1 MQTFKDHLGRSIFLL
16 IVILGVVSGSVVFFK
31 PKLEASTE
39 GSPSAFAI
47 SLPSLPSQSS
57 GERTVSAPALRT
69 VRPTTIQKISS
80 VGSQSVINIGN
91 DKVTSVNT
99 KVTVEVPAGLG
110 ATYFSWDITSPSGKK
125 EIKFG
130 RKITF
135 VPKETGNYFASL
147 TYSKNPSDKFNLVV
161 TSLPKAEFST
171 FSKAYTALQG
181 TEASLKRSPSGANKA
196 PQAKIL
202 LVYPSPVTEDKAI
215 RFISYAF
222 DPDGQ
227 ISASEW
233 KVGES
238 PISSKAAF
246 TALKTTA
253 GTYSFTLTATDNSG
267 ATVSDTK
274 KVIVNPLDKT
284 QKTPQSD
291 KGITEWEID

>member
-1 MQTFKDHLGRSIFLL
+1 MQTLKDHLGRSIFLL
-16 IVILGVVSGSVVFFK
+16 IVILGVVSGSVIFFK
-31 PKLEASTE
+31 PNLDTSTE

-47 SLPSLPSQSS
+47 SLPSFPSQSS

-69 VRPTTIQKISS
+69 VRPTAIQKSSS
-80 VGSQSVINIGN
+80 VGSQSAINIGD

-99 KVTVEVPAGLG
+99 KVTVEVPAGLK

-125 EIKFG
+125 ETKFG

-181 TEASLKRSPSGANKA
+181 AEASSKRTPSGTNKA

-202 LVYPSPVTEDKAI
+202 LVYPTSPTEGQAV

-222 DPDGQ
+222 DSDGQ
-227 ISASEW
+227 ISTYEW
-233 KVGES
+233 KVGANTVS
-238 PISSKAAF
+238 TNGAF
-246 TALKTTA
+246 TALKTVA
-253 GTYSFTLTATDNSG
+253 GTYNFVLTVNDNKG
-267 ATVSDTK
+267 AKISDVK
-274 KVIVNPLDKT
+274 KVVVNSLDKT
-284 QKTPQSD
+284 QKTPQNND
-291 KGITEWEID
+291 GITEWEVD